1 MAVIFLYINRIY
13 RHTVVPF
20 YYIVVIWSV
29 GNISYFTLLYFNVM
43 PTVLSLW
50 GTTLSNYFSYSGI
63 YLTSIK
69 PYITPPWGQFPYL
82 WGQGK
87 WMAESIFEKVKISIW
102 RLSICR
108 KLVRLS
114 IWRLSICRLS
124 ICRLSI
130 CRLSICRLSIIRPP
144 FFSILISTL
153 SFQSPA
159 CLLTG

>member
-1 MAVIFLYINRIY
+1 MDLKLLCINFIAVIFLYINRIY

-69 PYITPPWGQFPYL
+69 PNLTPTTPWCQFPNPR
-82 WGQGK
+82 GQGK
-87 WMAESIFEKVKISIW
+87 GMAESIFEKVRLSIC

-114 IWRLSICRLS
+114 ICRLS
-124 ICRLSI
+124 ICQ
-130 CRLSICRLSIIRPP
+130 LSICRLSIIRPP
-144 FFSILISTL
+144 FSWLPFLK
-153 SFQSPA
+153 
-159 CLLTG
+159 